1 MFQMIITQE
10 IILVFID
17 DVCIPKFASVLR
29 GLEGRS
35 WLDRSECYAISDDC
49 VDFRNDCDRAI
60 YLLWLEWGDHAPGLI
75 ATMKSV
81 RDFYILDGPK
91 MIKLFTQK
99 QIKTIDH
106 RLADLLRLSISKPRH
121 NGQVMAS

>member
-1 MFQMIITQE
+1 MELSFQMIMTQE
-10 IILVFID
+10 IVLIFID
-17 DVCIPKFASVLR
+17 DVCVPKFASVLR

-60 YLLWLEWGDHAPGLI
+60 HLLWLEWEDRSPGLI

-91 MIKLFTQK
+91 MIKLFTPK

-106 RLADLLRLSISKPRH
+106 RLADLLRRSIAIVDH
-121 NGQVMAS
+121 